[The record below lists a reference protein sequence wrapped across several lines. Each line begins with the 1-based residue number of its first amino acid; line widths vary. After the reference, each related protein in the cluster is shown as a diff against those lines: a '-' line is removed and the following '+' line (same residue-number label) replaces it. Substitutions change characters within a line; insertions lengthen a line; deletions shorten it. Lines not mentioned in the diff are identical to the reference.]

1 MYYASSDSICVTIII
16 LLDALKY
23 LPDKLSLA
31 FVQHLTFIH
40 KPHTP
45 HILPSH
51 SVNKSHLL
59 TLYTIKSINRLDIYL
74 VVVSLF
80 AVVNIEMDSEVNRL
94 LMRVL
99 GLDNMSICVNV
110 IVFLVSIA
118 VYFGQSALALQSAT
132 GINPFNA
139 DLEDSEL
146 TL

>member
-1 MYYASSDSICVTIII
+1 
-16 LLDALKY
+16 
-23 LPDKLSLA
+23 
-31 FVQHLTFIH
+31 
-40 KPHTP
+40 
-45 HILPSH
+45 
-51 SVNKSHLL
+51 
-59 TLYTIKSINRLDIYL
+59 
-74 VVVSLF
+74 
-80 AVVNIEMDSEVNRL
+80 MDSEVNRL

-99 GLDNMSICVNV
+99 GLHNMSIRVNV